1 LTARQNSFEEYIGQM
16 GTDGE
21 WIDDIFIQMT
31 SDYLQR
37 RISILDVAS
46 NVQTDFCPRS
56 TTENESLKII
66 YDRIGSHYAS
76 IKPKTIETFGNPTQV
91 KLIPTTLLP
100 VSGNIN

>member
-1 LTARQNSFEEYIGQM
+1 MTARQNSFEEYIEQM

-76 IKPKTIETFGNPTQV
+76 VKPEN
-91 KLIPTTLLP
+91 
-100 VSGNIN
+100 N